1 MRNPNGYGTVY
12 ELPGNR
18 RRPWV
23 ARITVGWKWNDE
35 KQRHVQDYQILGYF
49 EERPQAMVALA
60 NHHVSPVPLKADI
73 TMEEVYK
80 EWSAVKFAYI
90 EKQTEY
96 SYQAGWKHLDKYAK
110 VKFKELRAGHIQSV
124 IDACHKKG
132 MSRSSLEKIKVVATM
147 LCDYAMQND
156 IVNKNYADFVR
167 LPKSDKEEKST
178 FTDLEI
184 QKIEKS
190 GLPWADTILI
200 LIYTGLRINELL
212 GLTRF
217 GVDLD
222 KQLLTGGLKTDAGK
236 NRIIPIHAKIL
247 PHIAKWHNKKGDYL
261 ICSDDGGRIRDKLY
275 REKCYYP
282 VLEKL
287 EVSRLTPHCCRHTF
301 ASLMRRA
308 GADTKAIQILMGHAK
323 YSFTA
328 QTYTHTD
335 AEELKAAI
343 AKI

>member
-12 ELPGNR
+12 CLPGER

-23 ARITVGWKWNDE
+23 ARITVGWKWND
-35 KQRHVQDYQILGYF
+35 KKNKHVQKYQILGYY

-60 NHHVSPVPLKADI
+60 NHHVNPIPLKADI
-73 TMEEVYK
+73 TLEEIYK
-80 EWSAVKFAYI
+80 EWSVGKFAYI

-96 SYQAGWKHLDKYAK
+96 SYQAGWKHLKKYAK
-110 VKFKELRAGHIQSV
+110 VKFKELRTGHIQTV
-124 IDACHKKG
+124 IDACHTDG

-156 IVNKNYADFVR
+156 IVNKNYAEFVR
-167 LPKSDKEEKST
+167 LPKSDKEEKSA

-190 GLPWADTILI
+190 DLPWTDTILI

-222 KQLLTGGLKTDAGK
+222 KQLITGGLKTDAGK
-236 NRIIPIHAKIL
+236 NRMIPIHPKIL
-247 PHIAKWHNKKGDYL
+247 PLITKWYNKKGDYL
-261 ICSDDGGRIRDKLY
+261 ICDDKGKRIRDKLY
-275 REKCYYP
+275 REKYYYP

-287 EVSRLTPHCCRHTF
+287 EVNRLSPHCCRHSF
-301 ASLMRRA
+301 ASIMRRA
-308 GADTKAIQILMGHAK
+308 GVDTKSIQILMGHTK

-328 QTYTHTD
+328 DTYTHTNLD
-335 AEELKAAI
+335 DLKAAI